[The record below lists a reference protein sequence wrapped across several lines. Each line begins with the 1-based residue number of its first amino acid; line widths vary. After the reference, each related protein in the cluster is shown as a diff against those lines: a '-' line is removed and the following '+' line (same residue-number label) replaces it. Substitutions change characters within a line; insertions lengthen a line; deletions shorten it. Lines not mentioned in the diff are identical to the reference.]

1 VSVSAALI
9 LGFIQGLTEFL
20 PISSS
25 GHLAVAQHFLPGFHQ
40 PGLLF
45 DIILHLGTLLAVLI
59 YFRSEVALLLRG
71 LIPNESGAQGR
82 RLIIMLALGTLP
94 AVIAG
99 LTLGPV
105 IERSFTN
112 IAVVGVGLLVTAS
125 LLLVSKRFNRNGTRD
140 GRTLNDV
147 STTDAVLVG
156 VVQSAAL
163 VPGISRSGSTIVA
176 GLGRGFSRETAARF
190 SFLLSIP
197 AILGATLYELP
208 KARLLTED
216 AVSGYVVGFLA
227 SFLIGY
233 IAIAI
238 VLRCLE
244 HRKFY
249 AFGYYCLAVGG
260 GILGYVASTLS

>member
-1 VSVSAALI
+1 MSISAALI
-9 LGFIQGLTEFL
+9 LGVIQGLTEFL

-71 LIPNESGAQGR
+71 LTPNESGAQGR
-82 RLIIMLALGTLP
+82 RLIVMLVLGTIP

-99 LTLGPV
+99 LTLGPL
-105 IERSFTN
+105 IERSFTSL
-112 IAVVGVGLLVTAS
+112 AVVGLGLLVTAS
-125 LLLVSKRFNRNGTRD
+125 LLLVSKRFNRNGAQA
-140 GRTLNDV
+140 GRTLDDV

-176 GLGRGFSRETAARF
+176 GLGRGLSRETAARF

-208 KARLLTED
+208 KVRLLSEGAAT
-216 AVSGYVVGFLA
+216 AYVVGFLA

-244 HRKFY
+244 HHKFY